1 MSVILSED
9 IKVLKSLI
17 KISCFSRFFRY
28 LRSMIDQEINCA
40 VCNGKARLEEY
51 ENGIYID
58 RIKKKVMIDMLSYA
72 CDACKNSF
80 TTTESDTIVVN
91 RINKEIRSEQR
102 KSKIK
107 KYVP

>member
-1 MSVILSED
+1 
-9 IKVLKSLI
+9 
-17 KISCFSRFFRY
+17 
-28 LRSMIDQEINCA
+28 MIERQINCA
-40 VCNGKARLEEY
+40 VCNGKAMLEEY

-58 RIKKKVMIDMLSYA
+58 RIKKKVVVDMLSYA

-80 TTTESDTIVVN
+80 TTTESDTIVVD
-91 RINKEIRSEQR
+91 RINKRIRSEQR

>member
-1 MSVILSED
+1 
-9 IKVLKSLI
+9 
-17 KISCFSRFFRY
+17 
-28 LRSMIDQEINCA
+28 MIEQQIRCPM
-40 VCNGKARLEEY
+40 CGTKARLEEY
-51 ENGIYID
+51 ENDMYID
-58 RIKKKVMIDMLSYA
+58 RIKKRIKFKMISYS
-72 CDACKNSF
+72 CDGKNRSCFDSF